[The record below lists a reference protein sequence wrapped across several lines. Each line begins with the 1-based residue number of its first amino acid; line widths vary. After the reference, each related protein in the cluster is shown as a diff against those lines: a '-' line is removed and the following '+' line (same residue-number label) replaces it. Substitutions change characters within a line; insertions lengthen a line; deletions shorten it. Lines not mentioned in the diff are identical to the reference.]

1 MFKTIIALSVA
12 AMTLSLVSAASAD
25 ELPTRSVCGI
35 VAESA
40 YDAAVAANDGL
51 PDAAYETAMGA
62 CEDAEETSLNDLI
75 AIDGEA
81 WLPVCQFDGSCVAA
95 R

>member
-12 AMTLSLVSAASAD
+12 AMTLSLVSAASAE
-25 ELPTRSVCGI
+25 ELPTESVCHI
-35 VAESA
+35 AAEAA
-40 YDAAVAANDGL
+40 YDAAVAAGDGL
-51 PDAAYETAMGA
+51 PDGAYESTMGS
-62 CEDAEETSLNDLI
+62 CEESEDTSLNDLI

-81 WLPVCQFDGSCVAA
+81 WLPVCQFTGGCVA